1 MNDDQQRE
9 ERENPLDEGAVS
21 EENLDLSVI
30 LIRLLKG
37 VVYREDH
44 ERLWS
49 LLIRLQFKLRE
60 YVGVLGLELILDES
74 EGYAFLKSRPD
85 PEDGVGSLR
94 APRLIARRPL
104 SYPVSLL
111 LALLRRKLAEF
122 DASGGDLRLV
132 LSREDILDLV
142 RVFLR
147 ENTNEARLIDQMD
160 AHINRVVEL
169 GFLRRLRTDDRSG
182 RDSGPFEV
190 RRILKAFV
198 DAQWLGQLDERL
210 EGSRQQAVSRSM
222 ATIWM
227 MGSSMSEPMQM
238 ALDFASDDQLSGF
251 RLMRLETLNWGTFNG
266 QVWVLDLNGRNI
278 LLTGDIGS
286 GKSTLVDA
294 ITTLLVPAHRIAF
307 NKAAGA
313 ESKERSLRSYV
324 QGYYKSERNEETGIS
339 RPVSLR
345 DEKSL
350 SVLLGVFYNA
360 GYDQFVTLAQ
370 VFWLKEGQGQP
381 ARFFVG
387 AEKPLTIAGDFTEFG
402 GDLSALKRRLR
413 GIGAEIED
421 TFPKYGSW
429 YRRRFGIENEQAM
442 ELFRFPLRI
451 GEFEGPSVI

>member
-198 DAQWLGQLDERL
+198 DAQWLGELDERL
-210 EGSRQQAVSRSM
+210 EGYRQHL
-222 ATIWM
+222 IH
-227 MGSSMSEPMQM
+227 GDD
-238 ALDFASDDQLSGF
+238 LDDGLQH
-251 RLMRLETLNWGTFNG
+251 E
-266 QVWVLDLNGRNI
+266 
-278 LLTGDIGS
+278 
-286 GKSTLVDA
+286 
-294 ITTLLVPAHRIAF
+294 
-307 NKAAGA
+307 
-313 ESKERSLRSYV
+313 
-324 QGYYKSERNEETGIS
+324 
-339 RPVSLR
+339 
-345 DEKSL
+345 
-350 SVLLGVFYNA
+350 
-360 GYDQFVTLAQ
+360 
-370 VFWLKEGQGQP
+370 
-381 ARFFVG
+381 
-387 AEKPLTIAGDFTEFG
+387 
-402 GDLSALKRRLR
+402 
-413 GIGAEIED
+413 
-421 TFPKYGSW
+421 
-429 YRRRFGIENEQAM
+429 
-442 ELFRFPLRI
+442 
-451 GEFEGPSVI
+451 